1 MRAADLASVP
11 PDLARWIVRRRTR
24 AGTAARPHAASAGVS
39 SSGGLVEV
47 SKAPQRV
54 AAACTWL
61 LLGLAVV
68 GVLISGRDAIGSVTV
83 NAAALLAGLGVAA
96 VGAAIITAVS
106 LTELDSPLL
115 HPNGLVV
122 DLGRLVYLGGV
133 TGALVA
139 GHGVATPLWVLY
151 LPVLLATAFIDVQW
165 KAI

>member
-1 MRAADLASVP
+1 MDRQTPNAC
-11 PDLARWIVRRRTR
+11 RHRRTTSR
-24 AGTAARPHAASAGVS
+24 RFGRCR

-47 SKAPQRV
+47 SKRPQRV
-54 AAACTWL
+54 AAACTWWM
-61 LLGLAVV
+61 LGLAVV
-68 GVLISGRDAIGSVTV
+68 GVLVSGRDAIGSVTI
-83 NAAALLAGLGVAA
+83 NPTALLAGLGVAA

-115 HPNGLVV
+115 HHNGLVV

-151 LPVLLATAFIDVQW
+151 LPVLLTTAFTDIVV
-165 KAI
+165 KARSEERRV